1 MHAGQLQHAW
11 GALGILYTVSLVLSA
26 VRVRTNSVVSSVLM
40 HATYNLTVFIVL
52 FVGTDGYR
60 HMEKFLH

>member
-1 MHAGQLQHAW
+1 LQHAW